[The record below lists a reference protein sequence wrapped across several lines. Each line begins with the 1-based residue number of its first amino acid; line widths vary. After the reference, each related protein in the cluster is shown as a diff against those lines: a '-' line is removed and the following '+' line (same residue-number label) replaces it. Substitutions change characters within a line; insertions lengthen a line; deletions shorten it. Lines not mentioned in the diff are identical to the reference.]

1 MTAVAAGLR
10 ALLLGG
16 MAALLLSACT
26 SEQVARSLWNWCR
39 NAPNCTDN
47 SRPQP

>member
-1 MTAVAAGLR
+1 MTALVTGLR

-16 MAALLLSACT
+16 VAALLLSACS
-26 SEQVARSLWNWCR
+26 SEQVARSFGNWCK
-39 NAPNCTDN
+39 NASNCTDN